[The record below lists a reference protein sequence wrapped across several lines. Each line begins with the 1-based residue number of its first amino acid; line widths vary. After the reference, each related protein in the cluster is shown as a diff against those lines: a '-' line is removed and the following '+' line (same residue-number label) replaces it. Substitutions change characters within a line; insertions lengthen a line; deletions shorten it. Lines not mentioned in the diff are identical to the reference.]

1 MKIISP
7 SESAA
12 SKVVIHRGIKND
24 KFSHSLNMCQYV
36 IVTFSYWIKRYH
48 YRVWL
53 SEGVCCV
60 LMFCCDDTRMLYP
73 CTAKNILSCI
83 GIKMFI
89 HLYNQEVPL
98 HVMAVYSRQF
108 DFLLRWWLGVK
119 SWLWRIKDAG
129 VKPDVSILLEI
140 ARVCR

>member
-48 YRVWL
+48 YRLWCFVVMTP
-53 SEGVCCV
+53 ECCIHALLRTHSLV
-60 LMFCCDDTRMLYP
+60 LALKC
-73 CTAKNILSCI
+73 
-83 GIKMFI
+83 FI

-98 HVMAVYSRQF
+98 HVMAVNSRQF
-108 DFLLRWWLGVK
+108 DFLLRWWRDGVK
-119 SWLWRIKDAG
+119 IWLWRIKDAG
-129 VKPDVSILLEI
+129 VKPDVSISLEI